1 MSQIDGKREAARDRS
16 TGQLV
21 KDLSRDTSLLV
32 RQEIALAKAEMAEK
46 AEKAGVGLG
55 MLAGAAIAAL
65 IMLGTLTAFLV
76 LALDGAMPAWTAA
89 LVVALVWGVVAGVLG
104 LLGRQA
110 LREMGSPMPE
120 QTIES
125 VKEDIEWLK
134 ERNRSEVR

>member
-46 AEKAGVGLG
+46 GEKAGVGLG
-55 MLAGAAIAAL
+55 MLAGAAVGAL
-65 IMLGTLTAFLV
+65 LMLGTLTAFLV

-89 LVVALVWGVVAGVLG
+89 LVVTLLWGVVAGVLA

-120 QTIES
+120 QTMES

>member
-1 MSQIDGKREAARDRS
+1 MTVIDGGREAVRDRS
-16 TGQLV
+16 TGELV
-21 KDLSRDTSLLV
+21 RDLSRDTSLLV

-55 MLAGAAIAAL
+55 MLAGAAVAAL
-65 IMLGTLTAFLV
+65 LMLGTLTAFLV

-89 LVVALVWGVVAGVLG
+89 LVVTLCWAVVAGVLA

-120 QTIES
+120 QTMES

>member
-1 MSQIDGKREAARDRS
+1 MTVIDGKREAVRDRS

-46 AEKAGVGLG
+46 GEKAGVGLG
-55 MLAGAAIAAL
+55 MLAGAAVAAL
-65 IMLGTLTAFLV
+65 LMLGTLTAFLV

-89 LVVALVWGVVAGVLG
+89 LVVTLLWGVVAGVLA

-120 QTIES
+120 QTMES

-134 ERNRSEVR
+134 QRNRSEAR

>member
-1 MSQIDGKREAARDRS
+1 MTMIDGRREAVRDRS
-16 TGQLV
+16 TGELV
-21 KDLSRDTSLLV
+21 KDLSRDTSLLM

-55 MLAGAAIAAL
+55 MLAGAAVAGL
-65 IMLGTLTAFLV
+65 LMLGTLTAFLV

-89 LVVALVWGVVAGVLG
+89 LVVTLCWALVAGALA

-120 QTIES
+120 QTMES

>member
-1 MSQIDGKREAARDRS
+1 MTVIDGRRQAVRDRS
-16 TGQLV
+16 TGELV

-46 AEKAGVGLG
+46 GEKAGIGLG
-55 MLAGAAIAAL
+55 MLAGAAVAAL
-65 IMLGTLTAFLV
+65 LMLGTLTTFLV

-89 LVVALVWGVVAGVLG
+89 LVVTLLWGVVAGVLA
-104 LLGRQA
+104 LLGRQT

-120 QTIES
+120 QTMES

>member
-46 AEKAGVGLG
+46 GEKAGVGLG
-55 MLAGAAIAAL
+55 MLAGAAVGAL
-65 IMLGTLTAFLV
+65 LMLGTLTAFLV

-89 LVVALVWGVVAGVLG
+89 LVVTLFWGVVAGVLA

-120 QTIES
+120 QTMES

>member
-46 AEKAGVGLG
+46 GEKAGVGLG
-55 MLAGAAIAAL
+55 MLAGAAVGAL
-65 IMLGTLTAFLV
+65 LMLGTLTAFLV
-76 LALDGAMPAWTAA
+76 LALDGAMPAWAAA
-89 LVVALVWGVVAGVLG
+89 LVVTLLWGVVAGVLA

-120 QTIES
+120 QTMES

>member
-1 MSQIDGKREAARDRS
+1 MTVIDGRRQAVRDRS
-16 TGQLV
+16 TGELV

-46 AEKAGVGLG
+46 GEKAGIGLG
-55 MLAGAAIAAL
+55 MLAGAAVAAL
-65 IMLGTLTAFLV
+65 LMLGTLTTFLV

-89 LVVALVWGVVAGVLG
+89 LVVTLLWGVVAGVLS
-104 LLGRQA
+104 LLGRQT

-120 QTIES
+120 QTMES

>member
-1 MSQIDGKREAARDRS
+1 MTVIDGRREAVRDRS

-46 AEKAGVGLG
+46 GEKAGVGLG
-55 MLAGAAIAAL
+55 MLAGAAVAAL
-65 IMLGTLTAFLV
+65 LMLGTLTAFLV
-76 LALDGAMPAWTAA
+76 LALDGVMPAWTAA
-89 LVVALVWGVVAGVLG
+89 LVVTLLWGVVAGVLA

-120 QTIES
+120 QTMES

>member
-1 MSQIDGKREAARDRS
+1 MTVLDGGREAVHDRS
-16 TGQLV
+16 TGELV

-55 MLAGAAIAAL
+55 MLAGAAVAAL
-65 IMLGTLTAFLV
+65 LMLGTLTAFLV

-89 LVVALVWGVVAGVLG
+89 LVVTLCWAVVAGVLA

-120 QTIES
+120 QTMES

>member
-1 MSQIDGKREAARDRS
+1 MTVLDGGREAVRDRS
-16 TGQLV
+16 TGELV
-21 KDLSRDTSLLV
+21 RDLSRDTSLLV

-55 MLAGAAIAAL
+55 MLAGAAVAAL
-65 IMLGTLTAFLV
+65 LMLGTLTAFLV

-89 LVVALVWGVVAGVLG
+89 LVVTLCWAVVAGVLA

-120 QTIES
+120 QTMES

>member
-1 MSQIDGKREAARDRS
+1 MTVVDGRREAVRDRS
-16 TGQLV
+16 TGELV

-46 AEKAGVGLG
+46 GEKAGVGLG
-55 MLAGAAIAAL
+55 MLAGAAVAAL
-65 IMLGTLTAFLV
+65 LMLGTLTAFLV

-89 LVVALVWGVVAGVLG
+89 LVVTLLWGVVAGVLA

-120 QTIES
+120 QTMES

>member
-1 MSQIDGKREAARDRS
+1 MTVLDGGREAVHDRS
-16 TGQLV
+16 TGELV
-21 KDLSRDTSLLV
+21 RDLSRDTSLLV

-55 MLAGAAIAAL
+55 MLAGAAVAAL
-65 IMLGTLTAFLV
+65 LMLGTLTAFLV

-89 LVVALVWGVVAGVLG
+89 LVVTLCWAVVAGVLA

-120 QTIES
+120 QTMES